1 MIILA
6 STSPTRQALLRNAG
20 LEFTAVAPRVNER
33 EIASRHPGL
42 APSGVAQVLAEAKA
56 IEVSRRFPQAI
67 VIGADQVLALG
78 SRIFAKPSS
87 RDECREHLIALRGR
101 THALISSVV
110 CAEDGVAGWS
120 HTAEAFLAV
129 RSFSD
134 RFLENYLDAVGEDC
148 TASVGGYKIESLG
161 IQLFEEVTG
170 DHTTILGLPLL
181 PLLDHLRR
189 VRELS
194 T

>member
-20 LEFTAVAPRVNER
+20 LEFTVTAPWVNER
-33 EIASRHPGL
+33 ELASRNPGL
-42 APSGVAQVLAEAKA
+42 SPSGLAQILAEAKA
-56 IEVSRRFPQAI
+56 VEVSSRFPEAI

-78 SRIFAKPSS
+78 SRIFTKPTG
-87 RDECREHLIALRGR
+87 REDCREQLQSLRGR
-101 THALISSVV
+101 THALISSVA
-110 CAEDGVAGWS
+110 CAQDGRVEWS

-134 RFLENYLDAVGEDC
+134 QFLENYLDAVGDDC
-148 TASVGGYKIESLG
+148 KASVGGYKIESLG

-189 VRELS
+189 VGELS

>member
-6 STSPTRQALLRNAG
+6 STSPTRQLMLRNAG

-33 EIASRHPGL
+33 EIAARNPGL
-42 APSGVAQVLAEAKA
+42 SPSGLAQVLADAKA
-56 IEVSRRFPQAI
+56 VEVSRRFPEAI

-78 SRIFAKPSS
+78 SRIFNKPAS
-87 RDECREHLIALRGR
+87 REDCREQLRDLRGR
-101 THALISSVV
+101 THALISSVA
-110 CAEDGVAGWS
+110 CAQDGRAEWS

-161 IQLFEEVTG
+161 VQLFEEVTG
-170 DHTTILGLPLL
+170 DHTTILGLPLV
-181 PLLDHLRR
+181 PLLEYLRR
-189 VRELS
+189 VGELS